1 MGKLRTG
8 LAIWLP
14 IVIATTA
21 VCGLVYVTV
30 QQALRQS
37 ANDPQIQMAEDAA
50 EALSEGASAE
60 SVVSPNRIDV
70 SRSLAPFT
78 VVFDQDGRVV
88 ASSGL
93 LHRQP
98 LNLPTGVLDNVR
110 LHGDSRL
117 TLQPESGVR
126 IASVIVKYD
135 GARPGFVLAGRSMR
149 ELESRTAQIR
159 IFVAIA
165 WVVVVGVSLLVI
177 STFCSGTIWQ

>member
-1 MGKLRTG
+1 MGKYRTA
-8 LAIWLP
+8 LVIWLP
-14 IVIATTA
+14 IVVATTA

-50 EALSEGASAE
+50 DALAGGASAE
-60 SVVSPNRIDV
+60 SVVPPNRIDV
-70 SRSLAPFT
+70 ARSLAPFT
-78 VVFDQDGRVV
+78 VVFSEDGQVI
-88 ASSGL
+88 ATSAL

-98 LNLPTGVLDNVR
+98 LKLPTGVLDNVR

-135 GARPGFVLAGRSMR
+135 GAHPGFVLAGRSMR
-149 ELESRTAQIR
+149 ELESRTTQIR
-159 IFVAIA
+159 IFVGIA
-165 WVVVVGVSLLVI
+165 WIVVVGVSLLVV
-177 STFCSGTIWQ
+177 STFSSGTIWQ

>member
-1 MGKLRTG
+1 MGKIRTG

-14 IVIATTA
+14 IVIATTT

-50 EALSEGASAE
+50 QALTEGASAE
-60 SVVSPNRIDV
+60 SVVSAGRIDV
-70 SRSLAPFT
+70 ARSLAPFT
-78 VVFDQDGRVV
+78 VVYDEDGEVV

-98 LNLPTGVLDNVR
+98 LNLPNGVLDNVR
-110 LHGDSRL
+110 LHGNSRL

-135 GARPGFVLAGRSMR
+135 GVRPGFVLAGRSMR

-159 IFVAIA
+159 MFVAIA
-165 WVVVVGVSLLVI
+165 WVIVAGVSLLVI
-177 STFCSGTIWQ
+177 SSFCSGSIWQ